1 MVTSGSSRTS
11 RAALMTSAVLWGGTE
26 QAMAQPTPMEPLTS
40 RLGKVTG
47 NTLGI
52 CLVSSKLA
60 S

>member
-1 MVTSGSSRTS
+1 
-11 RAALMTSAVLWGGTE
+11 MTSAVLCGGME
-26 QAMAQPTPMEPLTS
+26 QAMAQPTPIEPLTS

-52 CLVSSKLA
+52 CLVSSKLG